1 MYSSSVG
8 LFVAR
13 FRTTVISLPL
23 DEYLFGSTYLEE
35 KKKKERK
42 EKRREEKGG
51 KRENRVC
58 FYSAV
63 VTAEV
68 TYNS

>member
-35 KKKKERK
+35 KKKKK
-42 EKRREEKGG
+42 EKRREEKRKEE
-51 KRENRVC
+51 KRKIE
-58 FYSAV
+58 SAF
-63 VTAEV
+63 TAR
-68 TYNS
+68 SSPRR

>member
-51 KRENRVC
+51 KKENRVC